1 MCHQPFPYTIST
13 DKTRLQTERIYQ
25 MLRQT
30 HWAGRRTYETVLKSI
45 ENARCY
51 GVYDGERQIGFCRV
65 ISDYATMYYIS
76 DVIVDPDYRNQGVA
90 STMVLTIVNDEKF
103 KRLMG
108 ILTTQKA
115 HGFYEKHGFLIDNHR
130 FMFKPRQ
137 D

>member
-1 MCHQPFPYTIST
+1 MDDHAFPYTIST
-13 DKTRLQTERIYQ
+13 DKSRLQTDRIYQ

-30 HWAGRRTYETVLKSI
+30 HWASQRTYETVLKSI
-45 ENARCY
+45 ENALCY

-76 DVIVDPDYRNQGVA
+76 DVIVDPDYRGEGIA
-90 STMVLTIVNDEKF
+90 STMVLSIVNDEKF

-115 HGFYEKHGFLIDNHR
+115 HGFYQKHGFLIDNHR